1 MFKNRGT
8 IAKAKHIK
16 NCKNVHWLYIV
27 KMFEL
32 SAVRIQPSVDMNDKN
47 ENYNYTMYIQ
57 KLVRLYKEYIK
68 TGKNIHKSVKETNW
82 SFLKEQIVD

>member
-8 IAKAKHIK
+8 VARAKHIK

-27 KMFEL
+27 KTFDL
-32 SAVRIQPSVDMNDKN
+32 SAVRIQPSEDMNGKN
-47 ENYNYTMYIQ
+47 DNYNYIYN
-57 KLVRLYKEYIK
+57 KKVRLYKEYIK

-82 SFLKEQIVD
+82 SFLKE